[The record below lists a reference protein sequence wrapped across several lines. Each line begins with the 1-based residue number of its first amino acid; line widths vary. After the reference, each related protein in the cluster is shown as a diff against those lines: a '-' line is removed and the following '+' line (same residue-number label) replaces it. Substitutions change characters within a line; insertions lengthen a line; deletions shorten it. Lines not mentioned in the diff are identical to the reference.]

1 METVEHAGTATLKTL
16 YMLNTNMKIPKH
28 PKFYEEIRIRAR
40 EAQRSKQQA
49 TSTKPQASST
59 KPQAASTKPQAASTK
74 PQAASHKQQ
83 APSNKPQAP
92 SPKSKNFFIS
102 L

>member
-1 METVEHAGTATLKTL
+1 MNAETVEHAGTKTLKMYHTA
-16 YMLNTNMKIPKH
+16 NTNMKIPKH

-59 KPQAASTKPQAASTK
+59 KPQAGAT
-74 PQAASHKQQ
+74 
-83 APSNKPQAP
+83 SNKPQAP
-92 SPKSKNFFIS
+92 SSKPQALSLKPKV
-102 L
+102 